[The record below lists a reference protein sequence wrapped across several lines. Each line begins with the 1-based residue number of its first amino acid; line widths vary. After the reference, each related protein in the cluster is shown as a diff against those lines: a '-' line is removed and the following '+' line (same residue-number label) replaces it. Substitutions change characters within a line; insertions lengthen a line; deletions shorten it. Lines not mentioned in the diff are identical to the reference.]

1 MVCFDII
8 IIGVKE
14 VFHNNIVQT
23 YNNIAKGVSKMQ
35 LKVKEDQSEQ
45 FLYNTPGFP
54 VYMGQGRI
62 SDFPNYTALCH
73 WHDDVEFSVVLSGS
87 ADYNINGEVVRVG
100 AGEGIFINTRQL
112 HYNFS
117 RNRQE
122 GEYFCILMHP
132 MLLCASP
139 YVERTFVA
147 PVLDNPGF
155 TYRVLRGP
163 WGQNVCRM
171 LKELYARREQPHP
184 QLAIQACFFEI
195 WEELYRSAPP
205 NEKAAKP
212 RDQNLN
218 ALKSMIAYIQKNYQK
233 KISLESI
240 AKAGSVSKTSCCK
253 IFKKYVSQSPNAYL
267 IEYRL
272 RSGLELLR
280 TTDMTVTEV
289 CFEVGF
295 SGPSYFSE
303 SFHKA
308 FGCSPMEFR
317 GRISRENPNKE

>member
-1 MVCFDII
+1 
-8 IIGVKE
+8 
-14 VFHNNIVQT
+14 
-23 YNNIAKGVSKMQ
+23 MQ
-35 LKVKEDQSEQ
+35 LTVRKDQSEQ
-45 FLYNTPGFP
+45 FQYNTPGFP
-54 VYMGQGRI
+54 VYLGQGHI

-73 WHDDVEFSVVLSGS
+73 WHDDVEFSVVLSGG
-87 ADYNINGEVVRVG
+87 ADYNINGEIVRVE

-117 RNRQE
+117 RDRQDC
-122 GEYFCILMHP
+122 EYFCVLMHP

-147 PVLDNPGF
+147 PVLGNPGF
-155 TYRVLRGP
+155 PYRVLRGP
-163 WGQNVCRM
+163 WGQAVCQKLR
-171 LKELYARREQPHP
+171 ELYERQKQPHP
-184 QLAIQACFFEI
+184 QLAIQARFLEI
-195 WEELYRSAPP
+195 WEVLYRNAPP
-205 NEKAAKP
+205 NEKPVKS
-212 RDQNLN
+212 RDQNLK

-280 TTDMTVTEV
+280 TTDMTVTEI

-303 SFHKA
+303 SFHKT

-317 GRISRENPNKE
+317 GKFVAEKSK